1 MNKRERSL
9 VAQAYT
15 RAEVLRKALRE
26 VGGCMEVTED
36 PHGIVWERYLLNNG
50 RNAVLFSTPH
60 WCDVFVSVAPL
71 DGSYDGTIAALK
83 AHATEPARGIAYGN
97 AQGEG

>member
-1 MNKRERSL
+1 MNKREKAQ
-9 VAQAYT
+9 VAEAYARCET
-15 RAEVLRKALRE
+15 LRRALRE

-36 PHGIVWERYLLNNG
+36 KAGIVWERYLLNNG
-50 RNAVLFSTPH
+50 RSALLFSTPH
-60 WCDVFVSVAPL
+60 WCDVFVSVAPN

-83 AHATEPARGIAYGN
+83 THAAEPARGIAYGN